1 VSKATYH
8 SAKETTLT
16 FQNFCNRQSLAWLPS
31 QKSANSK
38 SLLPLEWVSFDTS
51 LVCTEPGMAALLADM
66 HPPPHMTCILLLIW
80 HVPSSSYDMYPP
92 PTEPGMAALLAENN
106 EAKGDLMVRGLACQ
120 KRPTNI
126 KRDLQVIKRDLQGRL
141 DANGFRERD

>member
-1 VSKATYH
+1 MSKATYH

-51 LVCTEPGMAALLADM
+51 LVCTEPGMAALLA
-66 HPPPHMTCILLLIW
+66 
-80 HVPSSSYDMYPP
+80 
-92 PTEPGMAALLAENN
+92 ENN

>member
-1 VSKATYH
+1 M
-8 SAKETTLT
+8 
-16 FQNFCNRQSLAWLPS
+16 
-31 QKSANSK
+31 
-38 SLLPLEWVSFDTS
+38 
-51 LVCTEPGMAALLADM
+51 G
-66 HPPPHMTCILLLIW
+66 